1 MLFALVASRIARNG
15 NKKKK
20 ERHGQP
26 LYTALGLSMLNV
38 AYYLLRFVV
47 CNVFFVTVAVSGE
60 ILRLIYVTIVRF
72 PIYRNELFPFLLLF
86 LSARRGPLRNV
97 GAIYA
102 S

>member
-1 MLFALVASRIARNG
+1 
-15 NKKKK
+15 
-20 ERHGQP
+20 
-26 LYTALGLSMLNV
+26 MLNV

-60 ILRLIYVTIVRF
+60 ILRLIYVIIVRF